1 MKDESNISANDALSN
16 APVFKTKTISNSDL
30 RVEVNQDT
38 CPILDSSE
46 DSVVSTVLS
55 PLDDANLALG
65 LIRKLKMY
73 QFEMAKLVNEDTN
86 QPYRFDINYT
96 SMGDAKIPASALFSG
111 IATQLGYELFQTKE
125 NGSDVFVSS
134 EVMEKYPNLPA
145 QPLRYVAAVDINT
158 FDPLDF
164 IVPNADG
171 LFPPELL
178 RLAEKN
184 SFTTDDIMQRIEEA
198 LQERNIDC
206 SMIYPQNDTFGVT
219 LKDDIITI
227 DEENQNV
234 YKLNAPKTVSAFA
247 IVCLSISD
255 LANDSVCIHKEWELV
270 HISVPYIS
278 SMLGLREAG
287 CILKT
292 LENFKERHPEISPDL
307 LLVDGSGVLHSRRCG
322 IAVMLGMLLRK

>member
-1 MKDESNISANDALSN
+1 MKEESSDSSSEVLSDEP
-16 APVFKTKTISNSDL
+16 PVFKPQTISNLDL
-30 RVEVNQDT
+30 RVKIDHDISPT
-38 CPILDSSE
+38 LDSQE
-46 DSVVSTVLS
+46 VVVSTLLS
-55 PLDDANLALG
+55 PLDDAEQALG

-73 QFEMAKLVNEDTN
+73 QFEMAKLVNEDTD
-86 QPYRFDINYT
+86 QPYRLDINHA
-96 SMGDAKIPASALFSG
+96 SMDDAKIPTSDLFSG
-111 IATQLGYELFQTKE
+111 VATQLGYELYKTKE
-125 NGSDVFVSS
+125 NEIDVFVSS
-134 EVMEKYPNLPA
+134 AVIEKYPNFPA
-145 QPLRYVAAVDINT
+145 RPLRYVAAVDINT
-158 FDPLDF
+158 FDPSDF
-164 IVPNADG
+164 AVPNSDV

-178 RLAEKN
+178 DLAKKH

-206 SMIYPQNDTFGVT
+206 SKIYQQGDTFGVT
-219 LKDDIITI
+219 LKDNVITI

-234 YKLNAPKTVSAFA
+234 YKLDAPKTVSAFA
-247 IVCLSISD
+247 IVCLSVSD
-255 LANDSVCIHKEWELV
+255 LANDSVCVHKEWELV

-322 IAVMLGMLLRK
+322 IAVMLGM